1 MSGLGALLGSL
12 AIALLQD
19 GEGFWMPPESSTTA
33 REVDWLFW
41 FIFWIASFFFAV
53 IVVLMV
59 LFVVRYRAR
68 PGHVAQ
74 QTAHHNLA
82 LELTWTVIPLILV
95 IVIFWIGFKSYMDM
109 STPPPTAYEI
119 RVTARQWQW
128 WFTYPNGWG
137 DQELHAPK
145 GIPVK
150 LVMTSEDVI
159 HSLYI
164 PAFRLKK
171 DVVPGRYTTAWFEA
185 DQTGEYYLFCA
196 EYCGME
202 HSGMVTR
209 VVIQEPQ
216 DYLDWL
222 AKAESFYD
230 EMPPVEAG
238 EQMLGK
244 YGCVQCHHTDGSV
257 GTGPHLNDLFG
268 TQVKL
273 VDGSMVEAD
282 ENYIRKSILDPGS
295 QVVSGFQ
302 PVMPT
307 FQGKIKDKEIDWVI
321 AYLKSISQYYEEV
334 QLIEEPAEGAGEGG
348 EQPAA
353 DAAEPESAAEPAGGD
368 EGAGNDAGTA
378 NAGSET
384 DSTSEAEG
392 SNE

>member
-1 MSGLGALLGSL
+1 MSGLGA
-12 AIALLQD
+12 IAGRLSIAMLQGGFD
-19 GEGFWMPPESSTTA
+19 SFWMPTEGSTTA
-33 REVDWLFW
+33 HEVDWLFW
-41 FIFWIASFFFAV
+41 FIFWIASFFFTV

-59 LFVVRYRAR
+59 LFVVRYHAR
-68 PGHVAQ
+68 PGHKAQ
-74 QTAHHNLA
+74 ETAHHNVP
-82 LELTWTVIPLILV
+82 LEITWTVIPLILV
-95 IVIFWIGFKSYMDM
+95 IIIFWIGFKSYMDM

-185 DQTGEYYLFCA
+185 DQTGEYYVFCA
-196 EYCGME
+196 EYCGMQ
-202 HSGMVTR
+202 HSGMISR

-230 EMPPVEAG
+230 EMSPVDAG
-238 EQMLGK
+238 KEMLGK
-244 YGCVQCHHTDGSV
+244 YGCVQCHHTDGSA
-257 GTGPHLNDLFG
+257 GTGPHLNDVFG
-268 TQVKL
+268 SQVKL
-273 VDGSMVEAD
+273 ANGSTIEAD
-282 ENYIRKSILDPGS
+282 ENYIRNSILDPGS

-307 FQGKIKDKEIDWVI
+307 FQGKIKDKEIDWII

-334 QLIEEPAEGAGEGG
+334 NLLEEPAEGEEG
-348 EQPAA
+348 EQPGT
-353 DAAEPESAAEPAGGD
+353 AAEEQESAAATAGGAEAAED
-368 EGAGNDAGTA
+368 GE
-378 NAGSET
+378 NAADSTPDT
-384 DSTSEAEG
+384 DSTPETE
-392 SNE
+392 E

>member
-1 MSGLGALLGSL
+1 MSGLGTLLSGLSV
-12 AIALLQD
+12 ALLQ
-19 GEGFWMPPESSTTA
+19 GGFDSVWMPPEGSTTA
-33 REVDWLFW
+33 HEVDWLFW

-68 PGHVAQ
+68 PGHKEQ
-74 QTAHHNLA
+74 ETAHHNVP
-82 LELTWTVIPLILV
+82 LEITWTVIPLILV
-95 IVIFWIGFKSYMDM
+95 IIIFWIGFKSYMDM

-119 RVTARQWQW
+119 QVTAQQWQW
-128 WFTYPNGWG
+128 WFKYPNGWQ

-150 LVMTSEDVI
+150 LVMTSQDVI

-171 DVVPGRYTTAWFEA
+171 DVVPGRYTIAWFEA

-202 HSGMVTR
+202 HSGMITR
-209 VVIQEPQ
+209 VIIQEPQ

-222 AKAESFYD
+222 SNAESFYD

-257 GTGPHLNDLFG
+257 GTGPHLNDVFG
-268 TQVKL
+268 SQVRL
-273 VDGSMVEAD
+273 ADGSTVGAD
-282 ENYIRKSILDPGS
+282 ENYIRNSILDPGS

-307 FQGKIKDKEIDWVI
+307 FQGKIKDKEIDWII

-334 QLIEEPAEGAGEGG
+334 NLLEEMPEGAAGEAKEG
-348 EQPAA
+348 EQPEAA
-353 DAAEPESAAEPAGGD
+353 GESAAGD
-368 EGAGNDAGTA
+368 QAATDGDDSTA
-378 NAGSET
+378 EASDT